1 MKISDYAYNLALAG
15 GLIGAL
21 PVLASRLVLR
31 GKYRRTFRRRLGLV
45 RPELMVTENRPVWF
59 HALSLGEVIT
69 AATVID
75 ALRARRPG
83 LPVVLSVATE
93 NGLDEARR
101 RFQGREGIQVL
112 VAPLDFPW
120 AVRRLVRTMGPRL
133 FALVETDAWPNLL
146 DRLRRRG
153 VPLVLVNGRLS
164 PGSFRLWRRLGGVSR
179 RMWGR
184 FDLCLMQSEIDAG
197 RVRGLGLDPA
207 KIMAVGNVKYDRA
220 WPEAVD
226 PAALRQDLGL
236 PADTP
241 VVVAGSTHH
250 GEERIVLDAFLDLR
264 RRLPRARLILA
275 PRQPERFD
283 EAAGLI
289 ARTGLSL
296 ARRSG
301 GRNEADV
308 ILLDTMGELARIYA
322 VADAAFVG
330 GSLIYERGV
339 GGHNLLEPAVFG
351 APVLFGPNMK
361 NFPEMRREF
370 IEAGAGLEVTDAPGL
385 AGALDRLLVE
395 PAFGAAVG
403 RAAAQV
409 VARHQG
415 ATALTVAR
423 LLELMS

>member
-21 PVLASRLVLR
+21 PILASRLVLR

-45 RPELMVTENRPVWF
+45 GPEFMITKNRPVWF

-75 ALRARRPG
+75 ALLAARPG

-101 RFQGREGIQVL
+101 RFQGREGLQVL
-112 VAPLDFPW
+112 VAPMDFPW
-120 AVRRLVRTMGPRL
+120 TVRRLVGTIGPRL
-133 FALVETDAWPNLL
+133 FVLVETDAWPNLL

-164 PGSFRLWRRLGGVSR
+164 PGSYRLWRRLGGIAR

-184 FDLCLMQSEIDAG
+184 FDLCLMQSAIDAD
-197 RVRGLGLDPA
+197 RVRGLGLDPR
-207 KIMAVGNVKYDRA
+207 KTMTVGNVKYDRA

-226 PAALRQDLGL
+226 PAALRGDLGL
-236 PADTP
+236 PADVP

-250 GEERIVLDAFLDLR
+250 GEERIVLDAFLELR
-264 RRLPRARLILA
+264 RRLPRVRLILA

-283 EAAGLI
+283 EAAGLV
-289 ARTGLSL
+289 AKAGLSL
-296 ARRSG
+296 ARRSAG
-301 GRNEADV
+301 GREADV
-308 ILLDTMGELARIYA
+308 ILLDTMGELARVYA

-330 GSLIYERGV
+330 GSLAYERGV

-370 IEAGAGLEVTDAPGL
+370 LQAKAGLEVTDAPGL
-385 AGALDRLLVE
+385 AGALERLLTE
-395 PAFGAAVG
+395 PDFRAAVG
-403 RAAAQV
+403 RAAAAV
-409 VARHQG
+409 AARHRG
-415 ATALTVAR
+415 ATALTVTR